1 MDPFESLQIP
11 PPPLRGPSPSFIPN
25 CLFLFPA
32 PGSASGAAVADRET
46 LRGTL
51 LTGQSEACALALRVK
66 RAILLS
72 VRFPAPFQPIL
83 SVSSLSLMHFEPKT
97 YGTMPFLS
105 PKSGTW
111 PVWRCIL
118 VGSPILGYNLR
129 TPPWG
134 RSPCLRPRAAGSRGS
149 ASLLSL
155 RPSQMRAGRYLRS
168 QHTVLSRKVV
178 GDHS

>member
-129 TPPWG
+129 TPPW
-134 RSPCLRPRAAGSRGS
+134 
-149 ASLLSL
+149 LLG
-155 RPSQMRAGRYLRS
+155 AGRR
-168 QHTVLSRKVV
+168 V
-178 GDHS
+178 